1 MLGRFVPRAMVL
13 AVIPCVSLRA
23 QQSGEYLRPP
33 VAPSGRLT
41 TACDGQRIDDIV
53 VYSEA
58 PSVANLQRVPVLA
71 RIARSLHATTRSE
84 LIRRFLLLEEAQ
96 PCSELRRSE
105 SERILR
111 AQPFIA
117 DADIFV
123 IPNDHGGVELEVRTS
138 DEVSVVLGGSVRA
151 QSPNVSFLLLGNAN
165 LAGQGVFVSGAWRD
179 GLDLRDAWT
188 ARLDDHQFLGRT
200 WVFSSEVE
208 RATLGG
214 SYRAEAAQPFLT
226 DLQRVAWRARKG
238 MSKGYI
244 ELRMPGKDTPTLAS
258 ARSYFDVGGIVRVGP
273 PGRFSLFGASLSGDD
288 ESTGDRLLLPDHGV
302 LRDIGQSPRL
312 YPAHR
317 IARAN
322 LLWGVRDIHFV
333 RREGLDALNATQDVP
348 IGFQLGM
355 QFGRS
360 LAVLGAREDDIF
372 MAGDLYFAA
381 TSGIAT
387 VRVQAQAEGRRGS
400 GLSQWDGVLTTG
412 RITHY
417 LKFTPWHLNQATL
430 EWSGGYHQRTPF
442 QLLIGVP
449 DGGVRG
455 YEESRLAGGQRIVG
469 RVEERFRLG
478 RVSDLA
484 DAGVAFFADA
494 GHMWAGDVPFGVT
507 TPVKASIGFSILGAA
522 PIKSARMWRVDF
534 ALPLSSDA
542 NARFTVK
549 VSNVDRTQFAFR
561 EPRDVF
567 VGRELTVPSSI
578 FAWP

>member
-1 MLGRFVPRAMVL
+1 MALAAVPL
-13 AVIPCVSLRA
+13 VSLRA
-23 QQSGEYLRPP
+23 QQPGESLRPP

-41 TACDGQRIDDIV
+41 AACAGQRIDDIV
-53 VYSEA
+53 IYSEA

-71 RIARSLHATTRSE
+71 RIARSMHATTRTE
-84 LIRRFLLLEEAQ
+84 LIRRFLLLEETQ
-96 PCSELRRSE
+96 PCSELRRAE

-111 AQPFIA
+111 AQPYIA

-123 IPNDHGGVELEVRTS
+123 IPNDHGGVDLEVRTS
-138 DEVSVVLGGSVRA
+138 DEVSIVIGGSVRA
-151 QSPNVSFLLLGNAN
+151 QWPNLSFLLLGNAN

-179 GLDLRDAWT
+179 GLDLRDAFT
-188 ARLDDHQFLGRT
+188 ARLEDHQFLGRP

-214 SYRAEAAQPFLT
+214 SYRIEGTQPFLT
-226 DLQRVAWRARKG
+226 DLQRVAWRMRTG
-238 MSKGYI
+238 MSKLYI
-244 ELRMPGKDTPTLAS
+244 ELRMPGEDTPTLAS
-258 ARSYFDVGGIVRVGP
+258 QRKYFDIGGIVRVGS
-273 PGRFSLFGASLSGDD
+273 PGRLGLLGASLSGDD
-288 ESTGDRLLLPDHGV
+288 ESTGDRLLLPENGV

-312 YPAHR
+312 YPAHK

-322 LLWGVRDIHFV
+322 ILFGVRDIQFV
-333 RREGLDALNATQDVP
+333 RREGLDAINAAQDVP
-348 IGFQLGM
+348 IGFQLGT

-360 LAVLGAREDDIF
+360 LAMLGAREDDIF
-372 MAGDLYFAA
+372 MAGDLYLGA
-381 TSGIAT
+381 TKGKAT
-387 VRVQAQAEGRRGS
+387 LRVQAQAEGRRGS
-400 GLSQWDGVLTTG
+400 GVSQWDGVLTTG

-417 LKFTPWHLNQATL
+417 LKFTPWHLNQTIL
-430 EWSGGYHQRTPF
+430 EWSGGYRQRTPF

-455 YEESRLAGGQRIVG
+455 YEESRLAGGQRLVG

-478 RVSDLA
+478 KVSDLA

-494 GHMWAGDVPFGVT
+494 GRMWAGDVPFGVT
-507 TPVKASIGFSILGAA
+507 TPVKASIGFSVLGAA
-522 PIKSARMWRVDF
+522 PIRSARMWRVDF
-534 ALPLSSDA
+534 ALPLTSDA
-542 NARFTVK
+542 NSRFTVK
-549 VSNVDRTQFAFR
+549 FSNVDRTQFIFR